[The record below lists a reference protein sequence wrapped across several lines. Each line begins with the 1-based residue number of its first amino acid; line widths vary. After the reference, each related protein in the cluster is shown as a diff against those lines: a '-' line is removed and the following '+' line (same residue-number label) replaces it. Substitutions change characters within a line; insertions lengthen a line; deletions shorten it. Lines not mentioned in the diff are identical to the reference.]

1 MATSPPTTVRS
12 TWMFARRRLWVA
24 LARARTRSSWFPP
37 AVTVETALN
46 KVPEGFRLSAKITAT
61 VFGVDQAKAD
71 ELVADA
77 HAFCP
82 YSKAM
87 RGEIDVEAVAT
98 VG

>member
-1 MATSPPTTVRS
+1 MGYGLEIDMIKIAHDLDLLTSPY
-12 TWMFARRRLWVA
+12 
-24 LARARTRSSWFPP
+24 
-37 AVTVETALN
+37 
-46 KVPEGFRLSAKITAT
+46 
-61 VFGVDQAKAD
+61 VFDVDQAKAD